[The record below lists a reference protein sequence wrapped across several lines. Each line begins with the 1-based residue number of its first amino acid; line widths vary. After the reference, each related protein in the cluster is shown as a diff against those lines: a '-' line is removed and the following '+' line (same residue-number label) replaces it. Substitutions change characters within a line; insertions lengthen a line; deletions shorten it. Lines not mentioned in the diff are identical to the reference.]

1 MDTDL
6 VILLAIAA
14 VWLAAGLVVEGLPQQ
29 RAARPL
35 RRRTG
40 LLLALVGSGLAG
52 LAGILLAGLVEAEPT
67 LADRTAAGLAL
78 PAVSAA
84 AVAAVTVRRLRQLW
98 VGAGAFASAPETPA
112 PPTLRAAAAHPMIAL
127 PVQVTGLVMLPALVT
142 ATGLVPLTSPGMIGV
157 VLTAAVLAVGTIGVR
172 HALRHSRL
180 VERAVT
186 VRSRSSRTAGVLH
199 V

>member
-6 VILLAIAA
+6 AILLAIAT
-14 VWLAAGLVVEGLPQQ
+14 VWLVAGLVVEGMPRLT
-29 RAARPL
+29 AARAL

-40 LLLALVGSGLAG
+40 LLLALVGAGLAG
-52 LAGILLAGLVEAEPT
+52 LAGVLLVGLVATEPT
-67 LADRTAAGLAL
+67 LADRTATGLAL
-78 PAVSAA
+78 PAVPAVV
-84 AVAAVTVRRLRQLW
+84 VAALTVRRLWWLR
-98 VGAGAFASAPETPA
+98 VGAGAFSAAPETPA
-112 PPTLRAAAAHPMIAL
+112 PPALRAGAAHPMIAL

-157 VLTAAVLAVGTIGVR
+157 VLTAAVLAVGMIGVR

>member
-6 VILLAIAA
+6 AILLAIAA
-14 VWLAAGLVVEGLPQQ
+14 VWIAAGLVVEGLPQL

-52 LAGILLAGLVEAEPT
+52 LAGVLLAGLVEAEPT
-67 LADRTAAGLAL
+67 LADRTAVGLAL
-78 PAVSAA
+78 PAVP
-84 AVAAVTVRRLRQLW
+84 AVVVATVTVRRLRQLW
-98 VGAGAFASAPETPA
+98 VGAGAFAQAPETPA
-112 PPTLRAAAAHPMIAL
+112 PPALRAAAAHPMIAL

>member
-1 MDTDL
+1 MDSDL
-6 VILLAIAA
+6 VILLAMAA
-14 VWLAAGLVVEGLPQQ
+14 VWLAAGLVVEGLPQL
-29 RAARPL
+29 RAARRL

-52 LAGILLAGLVEAEPT
+52 LAGVLLAGLVEAEPT
-67 LADRTAAGLAL
+67 LADRTAVGLAL
-78 PAVSAA
+78 PAVPAVV
-84 AVAAVTVRRLRQLW
+84 VAAVTVRRLRQLW
-98 VGAGAFASAPETPA
+98 VGTGAFARAPETPA
-112 PPTLRAAAAHPMIAL
+112 PPALRAAAAHPMIAL

>member
-14 VWLAAGLVVEGLPQQ
+14 VWLAAGLVVEGLPQL

-40 LLLALVGSGLAG
+40 LLLGLVGSGLAG
-52 LAGILLAGLVEAEPT
+52 LAGVLLAGLVQAEPT
-67 LADRTAAGLAL
+67 LADRTSVGLAL
-78 PAVSAA
+78 PAVPAVV
-84 AVAAVTVRRLRQLW
+84 VAAVTVRRLRQLW
-98 VGAGAFASAPETPA
+98 GGAGAFASAPETPA
-112 PPTLRAAAAHPMIAL
+112 PPALRAAAAHPMIAL

-142 ATGLVPLTSPGMIGV
+142 ATGLVPLTSPGMIGL
-157 VLTAAVLAVGTIGVR
+157 VLTVAVLAVGTIGVR

-180 VERAVT
+180 LERAVT